1 VKLYTMHWPMIL
13 RFWAE
18 ALGRPDDPALL
29 LALAEALDLVDGE
42 MDAELLRYPE
52 PDRAHPVGAAAQAR
66 KIAAARAAAGT
77 TPIFAFAHSYGPVE
91 DVAARFGV
99 AWRASG
105 GSVFVNRY
113 GYLSDAKLDA
123 IGAIA
128 RGTLKGDTA

>member
-1 VKLYTMHWPMIL
+1 
-13 RFWAE
+13 
-18 ALGRPDDPALL
+18 
-29 LALAEALDLVDGE
+29 
-42 MDAELLRYPE
+42 
-52 PDRAHPVGAAAQAR
+52 
-66 KIAAARAAAGT
+66 
-77 TPIFAFAHSYGPVE
+77 VE
-91 DVAARFGV
+91 DVAARFDI